1 MESDLDYA
9 VGRLEGILLE
19 LDSVVVGFS
28 GGIDSTYLA
37 VMANKVLGNGAT
49 KLVTADSP
57 SLPRDELQD
66 CQELAELLGLDL
78 TVVRTAEFEN
88 GEYLKND
95 ALRCFY
101 CKSELMDALGPIA
114 RERGSAVVLG
124 VNYSDRGD
132 YRPGQRAASE
142 KDARFPLLEAQMTK
156 AMIRDHAKLLGIP
169 NHDKAQAACLSSRVP
184 YGTPIT
190 LSVLSRVERAE
201 RYLKSLGLTQVRVR
215 DYDTSARIEVN
226 PEDLQVC
233 AGHGAQIDL
242 ELKALGYRYVT
253 LDLGGFASG
262 NLNSALSS
270 DHMLNVIEP
279 APCIAQDDA

>member
-1 MESDLDYA
+1 MESNLDYA
-9 VGRLEGILLE
+9 VGRLERILLD
-19 LDSVVVGFS
+19 LSSVVVGFS

-37 VMANKVLGNGAT
+37 VMANKVLGNAAT

-66 CQELAELLGLDL
+66 CQRLAQVLGLDL

-88 GEYLKND
+88 RAYLKND

-114 RERGSAVVLG
+114 RERGSVVVLG

-142 KDARFPLLEAQMTK
+142 KDARFPLLEAEMTK

-201 RYLKSLGLTQVRVR
+201 RYLKSLGMAQVRVR
-215 DYDTSARIEVN
+215 DYDTFARIEVN
-226 PEDLQVC
+226 PQDLLQC
-233 AGHGAQIDL
+233 ASNGALIDF

-270 DHMLNVIEP
+270 DHKLDVIQP
-279 APCIAQDDA
+279 GSYIARGDA